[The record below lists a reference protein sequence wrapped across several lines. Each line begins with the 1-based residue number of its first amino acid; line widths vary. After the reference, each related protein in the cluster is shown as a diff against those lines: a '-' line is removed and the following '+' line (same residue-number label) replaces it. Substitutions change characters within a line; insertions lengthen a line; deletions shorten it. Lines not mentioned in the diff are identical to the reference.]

1 MNFTWYIARRYFKGS
16 NRDSGFLSFIKI
28 MAIIGVAVGSAGLL
42 ISLAIVHGFKSSINE
57 KILGFAPHIT
67 VQPFLASEPIQRSD
81 TLQTY
86 LAGFEGVEQV
96 EPVILGDVMIQS
108 AGDISGTVLKGIT
121 PGGDLTQL
129 HTYIIEGEYNVE
141 RNEDGLPGIVLGHSL
156 AQEIGAVLGSRVTVF
171 ALDGLPSPLNTPE
184 IRQYYLSG
192 IYQTGIDR
200 FDDNFAV
207 ADISTVRTLFGL
219 GTRQAS
225 MMEINASNISD
236 IRPVYATIRDGTQ
249 FPLVTENVYQ
259 TYRNIFA
266 WIDLQEETIP
276 LVIGVMVIV
285 AAFNLIGTILMM
297 VLVRVRDIGILKT
310 MGAKSRAIRKI
321 FLLEGFFVAVTG
333 LVIGIGISLFFY
345 FIQTTYNII
354 PLSEEN
360 YYMSTAPVEPHL
372 IDFFIVGALTIL
384 LCTLASWLPA
394 RIAAKTDP
402 VQVLSFGK

>member
-1 MNFTWYIARRYFKGS
+1 MSFTWYIARRYFKGS
-16 NRDSGFLSFIKI
+16 NRDSSFLSFIKI

-42 ISLAIVHGFKSSINE
+42 ISLSIVHGFKSTINE

-67 VQPFLASEPIQRSD
+67 VQPFMSGEPVQRAD

-86 LAGFEGVEQV
+86 LASFEGVERV
-96 EPVILGDVMIQS
+96 EPAVLGDVMIQS
-108 AGDISGTVLKGIT
+108 SADISGTVIKGIN
-121 PGGDLTQL
+121 PGGNLTQL
-129 HTYIIEGEYNVE
+129 HTYIIEGEYNIG
-141 RNEDGLPGIVLGHSL
+141 RNEDGLPGIILGKSL
-156 AQEIGAVLGSRVTVF
+156 ARDIGAGIGSRVTVF

-200 FDDNFAV
+200 FDDSFAV

-225 MMEINASNISD
+225 VIEINASNISD
-236 IRPVYATIRDGTQ
+236 IRPVYSSIRDGTQ

-276 LVIGVMVIV
+276 LVIGVMIIV
-285 AAFNLIGTILMM
+285 AAFNLIGTVLMM
-297 VLVRVRDIGILKT
+297 VLERVKDIGILKT
-310 MGAKSRAIRKI
+310 MGAKSKAIRKI
-321 FLLEGFFVAVTG
+321 FLLEGLFVAVSG
-333 LVIGIGISLFFY
+333 LVIGIGISLLFY

-360 YYMSTAPVEPHL
+360 YYMSTAPVEPHML
-372 IDFFIVGALTIL
+372 DFIIVSAITII
-384 LCTLASWLPA
+384 LCALASWLPA